1 MDLLTLC
8 VIAFAVA
15 FLVSVLDYFA
25 YLGIG
30 RAGVALGL
38 SMLAVYPLGLP
49 WWSGLALALA
59 ASFLAMF
66 LLQVIE
72 RINVRT
78 VGRVR

>member
-15 FLVSVLDYFA
+15 FLVSLLDYFT

-38 SMLAVYPLGLP
+38 SLIAVVPLGLP

-59 ASFLAMF
+59 ASFGAIF
-66 LLQVIE
+66 LLQIVQ
-72 RINVRT
+72 RINMYTLGRT
-78 VGRVR
+78 R